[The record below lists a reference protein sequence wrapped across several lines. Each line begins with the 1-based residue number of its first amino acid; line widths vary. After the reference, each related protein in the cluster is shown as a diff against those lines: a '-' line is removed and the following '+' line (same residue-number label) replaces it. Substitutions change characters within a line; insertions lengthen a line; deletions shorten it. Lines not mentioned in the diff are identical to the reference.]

1 MKEEYIEDLISIVK
15 EDTNPA
21 LGCTEPVAVAF
32 TASTLRNY
40 SKGELK
46 ELKIEVC
53 NNIFKNGK
61 SVMIPKTGKSGLD
74 LAGILGFV
82 GGNPD
87 KGYMVLED
95 IKESDIE
102 RAIAY
107 LNDKKVNLSH
117 IDTDEDVFVR
127 VSAFADNETVAI
139 TSNSHIGLKKI
150 YVDGNLVYENEGKK
164 KKKVDRSF
172 LKELSFKEIKDLA
185 DTISLDRIMFIEDG
199 IKMNEYASEEGLKSK
214 DGLSIGKTLKSLME
228 EGSLKMDSSSKAR
241 LLTAAA
247 ADMRM
252 GGGTCPIMT
261 SGGSGNQGLGV
272 IIPIKVVYDTENL
285 EREKLIRS
293 VFFAHLINVY
303 VKAYSGKL
311 SGMCGCAIGAGIGSS
326 AGITYM
332 LGGNLEEIEGS
343 ASNMF
348 ANLAGMLCDGAKD
361 TCSLKLST
369 SAGEA
374 VISSY
379 LALEGVIVK
388 PNVGIIGDSIEK
400 TIQNIG
406 DLSKKAFKGVDSF
419 MLEIID
425 K

>member
-1 MKEEYIEDLISIVK
+1 
-15 EDTNPA
+15 
-21 LGCTEPVAVAF
+21 
-32 TASTLRNY
+32 
-40 SKGELK
+40 
-46 ELKIEVC
+46 
-53 NNIFKNGK
+53 
-61 SVMIPKTGKSGLD
+61 
-74 LAGILGFV
+74 
-82 GGNPD
+82 
-87 KGYMVLED
+87 
-95 IKESDIE
+95 
-102 RAIAY
+102 
-107 LNDKKVNLSH
+107 
-117 IDTDEDVFVR
+117 
-127 VSAFADNETVAI
+127 
-139 TSNSHIGLKKI
+139 
-150 YVDGNLVYENEGKK
+150 
-164 KKKVDRSF
+164 
-172 LKELSFKEIKDLA
+172 
-185 DTISLDRIMFIEDG
+185 MFIEDG

-214 DGLSIGKTLKSLME
+214 DGLSIGKTLKNLME